1 MRVPGEMVV
10 LEEMVVLGYDGGFWK
25 GCDFWRNCGFWRVVV
40 FRRDGGF

>member
-10 LEEMVVLGYDGGFWK
+10 LEETVVLGYGGFWR